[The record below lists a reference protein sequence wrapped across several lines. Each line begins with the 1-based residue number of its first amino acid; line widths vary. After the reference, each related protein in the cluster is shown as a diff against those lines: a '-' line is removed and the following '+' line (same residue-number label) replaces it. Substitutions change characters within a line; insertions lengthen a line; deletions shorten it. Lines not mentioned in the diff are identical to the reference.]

1 MVGSLI
7 DCVEYSMANSDS
19 SGVVASLSRRTGR
32 VPLHVIVG
40 EAGSDDTPGIC
51 APSVVP

>member
-7 DCVEYSMANSDS
+7 GSVEHSVANSDS

-32 VPLHVIVG
+32 EPLHFIVG
-40 EAGSDDTPGIC
+40 EAGSDDISGIC
-51 APSVVP
+51 AISVVA